1 MAYNNILN
9 NKKMNI
15 INRAKAPTPKFFR
28 ILRNIGL
35 LAAGFGGVLIASP
48 LDLPAMVEN
57 TAQYLVLAGGII
69 SAVSQVTVDD
79 KDRQGTSNDSNL
91 KTNQDE

>member
-1 MAYNNILN
+1 MT
-9 NKKMNI
+9 I

-35 LAAGFGGVLIASP
+35 LLAGFGGVLIASP
-48 LDLPAMVEN
+48 VELPLILTNVS
-57 TAQYLVLAGGII
+57 QYLVLAGGII

-79 KDRQGTSNDSNL
+79 HALQLRQEAFDLKNKDH
-91 KTNQDE
+91 E

>member
-1 MAYNNILN
+1 MT
-9 NKKMNI
+9 I

-35 LAAGFGGVLIASP
+35 LSAGFGGVLIASP
-48 LDLPAMVEN
+48 VELPLILTNVS
-57 TAQYLVLAGGII
+57 QYLVLAGGII

-79 KDRQGTSNDSNL
+79 HALQLRLEAFDLKNKDH
-91 KTNQDE
+91 E

>member
-1 MAYNNILN
+1 
-9 NKKMNI
+9 MNI

-35 LAAGFGGVLIASP
+35 MAAGFGGVLIASP
-48 LDLPAMVEN
+48 LDLPAFVEN
-57 TAQYLVLAGGII
+57 AAQYLVLAGGII

-79 KDRQGTSNDSNL
+79 KDHQGTSNDSNRKNNL
-91 KTNQDE
+91 DE

>member
-35 LAAGFGGVLIASP
+35 MAAGFGGVLIASP
-48 LDLPAMVEN
+48 IDLPVIIEN
-57 TAQYLVLAGGII
+57 IAQYLVLAGGII

-79 KDRQGTSNDSNL
+79 KDRQDKSSNSNL